1 MAQYTEEFLATARH
15 GYENTDQP
23 MRELSR
29 ELGIGITT
37 LSTLAEKHGWAKRSL
52 RKRGVPPAMQLLAE
66 AQALA
71 ATLPPRSGGEGRR
84 APNGA
89 SRGGGQALDR
99 EAPPPPHPPP
109 PLATL
114 AEGGEQIAPE
124 PAALLIKL
132 EQILAQLIAAQQLAP
147 ANGIQSPQGARN
159 LTMLIQA
166 MRALKGMRGHAPTDT
181 GPIENDDDDMPR
193 DLDEFRHALARRIR
207 AFVESR
213 TRARDADEDSGSA
226 NVDEAG

>member
-99 EAPPPPHPPP
+99 EAAPPPPPPP
-109 PLATL
+109 PPPDPPGGGGASAAPRPGGGGGGPPPRLIVKRPPPPTPPHHSL
-114 AEGGEQIAPE
+114 RSRREGSRSRP
-124 PAALLIKL
+124 
-132 EQILAQLIAAQQLAP
+132 
-147 ANGIQSPQGARN
+147 SP
-159 LTMLIQA
+159 
-166 MRALKGMRGHAPTDT
+166 
-181 GPIENDDDDMPR
+181 
-193 DLDEFRHALARRIR
+193 RRC
-207 AFVESR
+207 
-213 TRARDADEDSGSA
+213 
-226 NVDEAG
+226 

>member
-89 SRGGGQALDR
+89 SRGGAPPRLIVKR
-99 EAPPPPHPPP
+99 PPPPTPPHHS
-109 PLATL
+109 LRSRR
-114 AEGGEQIAPE
+114 EGSRSRP
-124 PAALLIKL
+124 
-132 EQILAQLIAAQQLAP
+132 
-147 ANGIQSPQGARN
+147 SP
-159 LTMLIQA
+159 
-166 MRALKGMRGHAPTDT
+166 
-181 GPIENDDDDMPR
+181 
-193 DLDEFRHALARRIR
+193 RRC
-207 AFVESR
+207 
-213 TRARDADEDSGSA
+213 
-226 NVDEAG
+226 